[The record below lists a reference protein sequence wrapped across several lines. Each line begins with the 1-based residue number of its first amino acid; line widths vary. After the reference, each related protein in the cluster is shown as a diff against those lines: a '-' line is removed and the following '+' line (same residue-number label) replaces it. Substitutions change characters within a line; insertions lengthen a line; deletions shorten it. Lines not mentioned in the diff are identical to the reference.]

1 MKSQS
6 LHTVSCNISWS
17 CCRGNLIMITLG
29 SERVEF
35 HHPGQLLVDDPVFRR
50 TRRRSPLIWTGH
62 TLSTN
67 GHRRAAEK
75 RSSQTL
81 QSKVLIR
88 PCGKLGWNG
97 ESRWIGIFGRH
108 FGIHKYQISFK
119 TWPSPTVYGG
129 WPSKQLKERKKVL
142 SWSHAR
148 RARFAQETACHWLTR
163 VAPPPGDSC
172 SGWHFPLQRPRQ
184 PPTRCLG
191 WRSTSCRWKRV
202 ENLMDGSV
210 NQRTAVYVTSML
222 LFTPTRLFALVRFA
236 KRGRGGTGVV
246 WNERRVGEREEIE
259 GARAPV
265 VQRPRAL
272 QSMLVQLG
280 STDRRAARQVWRRVH
295 VFFFHLFV
303 WRAKN

>member
-1 MKSQS
+1 MKSQA

-35 HHPGQLLVDDPVFRR
+35 HHPGQLLVDDPVFRH
-50 TRRRSPLIWTGH
+50 TRRRSPLILTGH

-88 PCGKLGWNG
+88 PCRKLGWNG

-172 SGWHFPLQRPRQ
+172 SDWHFPLQRPRQ
-184 PPTRCLG
+184 PPTRRLG
-191 WRSTSCRWKRV
+191 WRSTSCHWKRSGKPDGRFSEP
-202 ENLMDGSV
+202 ENSGICRFHAALHTDS
-210 NQRTAVYVTSML
+210 
-222 LFTPTRLFALVRFA
+222 LVRSGEVCKEGA
-236 KRGRGGTGVV
+236 GWDRGGMKRAES
-246 WNERRVGEREEIE
+246 WGEGRNRGSPRTCSPASSSSAEHACPAGLHRPE
-259 GARAPV
+259 GGQASLA
-265 VQRPRAL
+265 
-272 QSMLVQLG
+272 
-280 STDRRAARQVWRRVH
+280 
-295 VFFFHLFV
+295 
-303 WRAKN
+303 